1 MDLYSSLDKIKGVGE
16 KTYQKFK
23 DAGINS
29 VSDILKFYPRKYED
43 LKYYKPKRYNTR

>member
-29 VSDILKFYPRKYED
+29 VSDILKFIHE
-43 LKYYKPKRYNTR
+43 NTKTYRALQV